1 MKKSLV
7 LSFAVVST
15 LLVTACA
22 ADESEPGNE
31 NMNTNADATE
41 NNETN
46 ENTNEAAD
54 EDADNGDAAASDDQT
69 LIFAR
74 GGDSVS
80 LDYASVTDG
89 ESSRVTE
96 QMYESLLSFEEDSFE
111 IGPGLAEEWEM
122 DDDGLR
128 YVFTLREGVTF
139 HDGTDFNA
147 EAVVTNFERW
157 ADPEHEFNF
166 ADEGYAYA
174 VYGTQF
180 GGFEGDEGHVI
191 DEVNAISDYEV
202 EFVLNSQLGSFLQNM
217 GMSYFSMTSP
227 AALEE
232 YGPEINENPVG
243 TGPFQFVSWS
253 RDDSIVLEKYE
264 DYWQEDLPNLD
275 QVIFQVIPDNSARLT
290 ALRSG
295 EIDIMDGLNP
305 DDLDALEGEEGI
317 TTFERATNN
326 IGYLGFNGDKEPF
339 DDPEVRRALNH
350 AIDKETLIDLLYAG
364 NAEPAKNLIPPD
376 YMGYNDD
383 IDPYEYDP
391 ELAEQMLADAG
402 QEGLEFDL
410 WTMPVAR
417 PYMPD
422 PERAAEVMQANFADI
437 GVTANIV
444 SMEWATYLEQT
455 EAGEHDLYMLGWSGT
470 NGDPDYFFGN
480 LLHSDAIPGGNRDF
494 YRNDEVDTLLDQ
506 AKVSIDEDER
516 IELYREA
523 QEIIHEDA
531 PMIPLVHSIPVLA
544 GSDRVQNYVPHPSTS
559 EALTEVELS
568 E

>member
-1 MKKSLV
+1 MKKALFLSIAAGTV
-7 LSFAVVST
+7 LTF
-15 LLVTACA
+15 TACGDNGGTDNTETDNNA
-22 ADESEPGNE
+22 AETNNNEAGNE
-31 NMNTNADATE
+31 SGE
-41 NNETN
+41 
-46 ENTNEAAD
+46 EASQPA
-54 EDADNGDAAASDDQT
+54 EDQT

-89 ESSRVTE
+89 ESSRVT
-96 QMYESLLSFEEDSFE
+96 QQIYESLLSFDEDSFE
-111 IGPGLAEEWEM
+111 IGPGLAEDWEVE
-122 DDDGLR
+122 DDGLR
-128 YVFTLREGVTF
+128 YVFQLREGVTF
-139 HDGTDFNA
+139 HDGTEFNA
-147 EAVVTNFERW
+147 EAVKLNFERW
-157 ADPEHEFNF
+157 ADPDHEYHF
-166 ADEGYAYA
+166 ADEGYAYS

-191 DEVNAISDYEV
+191 EEINVLGDHEV
-202 EFVLNSQLGSFLQNM
+202 EFVLNETLGSFLQNM
-217 GMSYFSMTSP
+217 GMSYFAMTSP
-227 AALEE
+227 AAFEE
-232 YGPEINENPVG
+232 YGSAINENPVG

-264 DYWQEDLPNLD
+264 DYWQEDLPKLD

-305 DDLDALEGEEGI
+305 DDIDALEGEEGI
-317 TTFERATNN
+317 QMFERATNN
-326 IGYLGFNGDKEPF
+326 IGYLGFNEDKEPF

-350 AIDKETLIDLLYAG
+350 AIDKENLITLLYADM
-364 NAEPAKNLIPPD
+364 AEPAKNLIPPD
-376 YMGYNDD
+376 YLGYNDD
-383 IDPYEYDP
+383 IEPYEYDP
-391 ELAEQMLADAG
+391 ELAEQMLDDAG
-402 QEGLEFDL
+402 HAGLEIDL

-455 EAGEHDLYMLGWSGT
+455 EAGEHDLFMLGWSGV

-480 LLHSDAIPGGNRDF
+480 LLHSDAIPGGNRNF
-494 YRNDEVDTLLDQ
+494 YRNDEVDSLLDQ
-506 AKVSIDEDER
+506 AKTSIDEDER
-516 IELYREA
+516 AELYEEA

-544 GSDRVQNYVPHPSTS
+544 GSENVQNYVPHPQTS
-559 EALTEVELS
+559 EPLTEVEIS

>member
-7 LSFAVVST
+7 LSFAAATVLT
-15 LLVTACA
+15 FTACG
-22 ADESEPGNE
+22 GNDGGNDGE
-31 NMNTNADATE
+31 GDVD
-41 NNETN
+41 TN
-46 ENTNEAAD
+46 ENATETNDSEEGEDGGDEASQPA
-54 EDADNGDAAASDDQT
+54 EDQT

-89 ESSRVTE
+89 ESSRVT
-96 QMYESLLSFEEDSFE
+96 QQIYESLLTFEEDSFE
-111 IGPGLAEEWEM
+111 IGPGLAEDWEVA
-122 DDDGLR
+122 DDGLS

-147 EAVVTNFERW
+147 EAVKLNFERW
-157 ADPEHEFNF
+157 ADPDHEYHF
-166 ADEGYAYA
+166 ADEGYAYS

-180 GGFEGDEGHVI
+180 GGFQGDEGHVI
-191 DEVNAISDYEV
+191 DEINVLSDYEV
-202 EFVLNSQLGSFLQNM
+202 EFVLNETLGSFLQNM

-227 AALEE
+227 AAFEE
-232 YGPEINENPVG
+232 YGSEINENPVG

-264 DYWQEDLPNLD
+264 DYWQEDLPKLD
-275 QVIFQVIPDNSARLT
+275 SVIFQVIPDNSARLT

-305 DDLDALEGEEGI
+305 DDLEALEGEEGI

-326 IGYLGFNGDKEPF
+326 IGYLGFNADKEPF

-350 AIDKETLIDLLYAG
+350 AIDKETLISVLYAG
-364 NAEPAKNLIPPD
+364 MAEPAKNLIPPD
-376 YMGYNDD
+376 YLGYNDE
-383 IDPYEYDP
+383 IEPYEYDP

-402 QEGLEFDL
+402 QEGLEMDL

-422 PERAAEVMQANFADI
+422 PERAAEVMQANLSDI

-455 EAGEHDLYMLGWSGT
+455 EAGEHDIFMLGWSGV

-480 LLHSDAIPGGNRDF
+480 LLHSDAIPGGNRTF
-494 YRNDEVDTLLDQ
+494 YRNEEVDSLLDQ
-506 AKVSIDEDER
+506 AKTSIDEDER
-516 IELYREA
+516 AELYMEA
-523 QEIIHEDA
+523 QELIHEDA

-544 GSDRVQNYVPHPSTS
+544 GSERVQNYVPHPQTS
-559 EALTEVELS
+559 EPLTEVELS